1 MNIKIKPN
9 MSVLDLLNQL
19 NGDYSV
25 LTLSGNF
32 AGPKRKLRALTETP
46 EKLKDLDLLDSDL
59 IAELFANTGLK
70 LAESSGA
77 VNRTSSVGSDN
88 SYLNSYMRYVGI
100 DDFNDEWAIELSE
113 DHFEGLKDSTDI
125 LSFLIT
131 NSPESMMEQEG
142 ATHYVLI
149 ADLKNNRIL
158 PVSNSYL
165 DGDDY
170 QNGGDEMH
178 ETYIGTWHASIP
190 GNYHEF
196 NSFIGQYILQGN
208 IAETW
213 DVNFHGD
220 FDGVDGEVDSEL
232 LEKIKETINGQTF
245 YAFLVDVF
253 ANFE

>member
-1 MNIKIKPN
+1 MTLKIKTN
-9 MSVLDLLNQL
+9 MTVQELLNQL
-19 NGDYSV
+19 KGDYSV
-25 LTLSGNF
+25 LTLSGNV

-46 EKLKDLDLLDSDL
+46 EKLKDLDLSDSAMID
-59 IAELFANTGLK
+59 ELYANTGLK
-70 LAESSGA
+70 LIKSSGA
-77 VNRTSSVGSDN
+77 VDQASSVGSDN
-88 SYLNSYMRYVGI
+88 SCLNGYMRYVGI
-100 DDFNDEWAIELSE
+100 DEFNVDWAIELSE
-113 DHFEGLKDSTDI
+113 DHFEGLKGKTDI

-142 ATHYVLI
+142 ATHYELI
-149 ADLKNNRIL
+149 VDIKNNRIL
-158 PVSNSYL
+158 PVRNSYL

-170 QNGGDEMH
+170 QNGGDEMY

-190 GNYHEF
+190 ANYHEF
-196 NSFIGQYILQGN
+196 NSFIGQYTLQGN
-208 IAETW
+208 ISETW